1 VRRQA
6 RKQFRIW
13 LKNPQHPSLHF
24 KPVGS
29 YWSARVNRDI
39 RVLGIRRND
48 EIVWFYIGAH
58 ESGWRLNV
66 FVMGPTV
73 MGTAVR
79 GSTGH
84 IVNLPERVRNA
95 DYIRHP
101 VPQDMIVPEKY

>member
-1 VRRQA
+1 MKSSTTAAFSRQLAALPDPVRRQA
-6 RKQFRIW
+6 WKQFRIW

-58 ESGWRLNV
+58 DGYESR
-66 FVMGPTV
+66 
-73 MGTAVR
+73 
-79 GSTGH
+79 
-84 IVNLPERVRNA
+84 I
-95 DYIRHP
+95 
-101 VPQDMIVPEKY
+101 